1 MGTLL
6 SVTLKLLKNRPEDVS
21 YADISKATG
30 LSIYW
35 IINLN
40 RDGKRI
46 AKSPDV
52 NKVQRLYEYLSK
64 RELEL

>member
-6 SVTLKLLKNRPEDVS
+6 SVTLRLLRDRPASLSLKLISEEASIPYAWLISLTKSNR
-21 YADISKATG
+21 
-30 LSIYW
+30 
-35 IINLN
+35 
-40 RDGKRI
+40 

-52 NKVQRLYEYLSK
+52 NKVQKLYEYLSK